1 MIKHVKRC
9 CVLKYNQNVVRSSIG
24 IAISILLKKNID
36 SSDGASENFG
46 FEDNK
51 WVEGKTIET
60 KGGCEKEVRNKTMRE
75 NMKLKNFFFFFTF
88 VGF

>member
-24 IAISILLKKNID
+24 IAISILLKKID
-36 SSDGASENFG
+36 SSDGARENFG

-60 KGGCEKEVRNKTMRE
+60 KGGCEKEVRNKTMTE
-75 NMKLKNFFFFFTF
+75 GEYEAEKVFFFF
-88 VGF
+88 